1 MARKRDPRRDEAKK
15 IWLDS
20 GGKKVLKELASELNV
35 SDSQIRKWKSVDKW
49 AEELKGNVTK
59 SNSNVT
65 NKSGAPPG
73 NKNAKGN
80 KGGSPPKGNK
90 NAIKTGEYE
99 TIFADMLSDEE
110 KDIYSNLN
118 DDPFFILNDEIRLL
132 KIRQFRMMK
141 RIKEAEKGLND
152 EEVERLQQLRKV
164 KEPSSI
170 GGKVVTVKREVLKDV
185 QITRKTFRKLDDILA
200 IEDALTRIS
209 NQLTKAIKQQN
220 ALLANDAKLQLLK
233 VQTEKVKASLD
244 ATSGDMDIPVFIDD
258 ISGDEYE

>member
-80 KGGSPPKGNK
+80 
-90 NAIKTGEYE
+90 
-99 TIFADMLSDEE
+99 
-110 KDIYSNLN
+110 
-118 DDPFFILNDEIRLL
+118 FI
-132 KIRQFRMMK
+132 
-141 RIKEAEKGLND
+141 
-152 EEVERLQQLRKV
+152 
-164 KEPSSI
+164 
-170 GGKVVTVKREVLKDV
+170 T
-185 QITRKTFRKLDDILA
+185 DILILSHA
-200 IEDALTRIS
+200 
-209 NQLTKAIKQQN
+209 
-220 ALLANDAKLQLLK
+220 
-233 VQTEKVKASLD
+233 V
-244 ATSGDMDIPVFIDD
+244 P
-258 ISGDEYE
+258 